1 MAAPAH
7 IARENGKKG
16 GRPKGTNAIA
26 AEKAREY
33 VITRV
38 VKELDPIL
46 SAQIESAKGMFVEET
61 DAKGVRIRVYQRMPD
76 TTVGKYLTDQ
86 VAGKARE
93 TMEVTVDATLKLD
106 V

>member
-1 MAAPAH
+1 MAGQAS
-7 IARENGKKG
+7 IINGRKG

-33 VITRV
+33 VIGRV
-38 VKELDPIL
+38 VTELDPIL
-46 SAQIESAKGMFVEET
+46 TAQIESAKGIYVEET
-61 DAKGVRIRVYQRMPD
+61 DAKGERIKVYQRLPD

-86 VAGKARE
+86 VAGKPRE
-93 TMEVTVDATLKLD
+93 TVEVEIDATLKLD